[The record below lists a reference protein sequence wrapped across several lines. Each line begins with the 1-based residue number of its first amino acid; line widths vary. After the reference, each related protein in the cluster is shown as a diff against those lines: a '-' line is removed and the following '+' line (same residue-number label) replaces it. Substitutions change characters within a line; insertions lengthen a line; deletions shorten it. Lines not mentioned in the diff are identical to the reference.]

1 MSGNVFRNYAA
12 ALTSPTAWIGIFLIL
27 GVVLIWTKKQKL
39 AKWLLTIGTFVFVL
53 FAFDPLTEILLNNY
67 ENEYPAFKTENLGQ
81 QKKIKYIVVL
91 AGGYVPNPPFHPL
104 TTELTRHTLS
114 RLIEGIKI
122 HREIPDSVLVF
133 TGKGWADQS
142 EASAMKELAMKLGV
156 KDTEIILE
164 EESSNTFEHTTY
176 LKKIVNDEPFILVT
190 SAIHMPRSI
199 GLFLKAGYKPIP
211 APTAH
216 LLLGEH
222 EIFNMKVPFSSGDN
236 LEAIDLWFNEFVAIT
251 WAKLKGRI

>member
-27 GVVLIWTKKQKL
+27 GVILIWTKKQKL

-67 ENEYPAFKTENLGQ
+67 ENEYPGFKIANLGT

-91 AGGYVPNPPFHPL
+91 AGGYVPNPPIHPL

-142 EASAMKELAMKLGV
+142 EASAMKELAIKLGV

-164 EESSNTFEHTTY
+164 EESSNTFDQY
-176 LKKIVNDEPFILVT
+176 CCIQPC
-190 SAIHMPRSI
+190 
-199 GLFLKAGYKPIP
+199 
-211 APTAH
+211 
-216 LLLGEH
+216 
-222 EIFNMKVPFSSGDN
+222 
-236 LEAIDLWFNEFVAIT
+236 
-251 WAKLKGRI
+251 

>member
-12 ALTSPTAWIGIFLIL
+12 ALTSPTAWIGIFLII

-53 FAFDPLTEILLNNY
+53 FAFDPLTEILLDNF
-67 ENEYPAFKTENLGQ
+67 ENEYPAFKIENAP

-91 AGGYVPNPPFHPL
+91 AGGYVPNPPSHPL

-122 HREIPDSVLVF
+122 HREIPDSILVF
-133 TGKGWADQS
+133 TGKGWAHQS

-156 KDTEIILE
+156 KETEIILE

-176 LKKIVNDEPFILVT
+176 LKKIVNDQPFILVT
-190 SAIHMPRSI
+190 SAIHMPRSM
-199 GLFLKAGYKPIP
+199 GLFLKAGFKPIP

-251 WAKLKGRI
+251 WAKMKGRI